1 MSQGEEEIMKRKK
14 KKYVNKIDNNIATII
29 SKMAFGVLVLEG
41 YFIACYFMADTLMSN
56 VKTLLPEF
64 NYTAYSESLYV
75 FSDNALRN
83 FFINPT

>member
-1 MSQGEEEIMKRKK
+1 M
-14 KKYVNKIDNNIATII
+14 II
-29 SKMAFGVLVLEG
+29 SKMLFGVLILEG